1 MFDPMFRHMFRH
13 SALRLLILL
22 AAVTVTAACAAT
34 SEDTADEPGLLET
47 LEIARDLP
55 QPTSISHA
63 GDGSGRLF
71 VTLQEGRIAVIE
83 DGSVLAEPFLD
94 VSALVSCCGERGLL
108 DVAFH
113 PGYADNGLFFVNYTD
128 ANDDTVVARYE
139 VSDDPDRADPGSAQ
153 ILLTIAQPYGNH
165 NGGQTSF
172 GPDGYLYIG
181 MGDGG
186 SGGDPQNHGQNTETL
201 LGALLRIDVDG
212 EEPYAIPESNP
223 FVGDETVRDEIWAYG
238 LRNPWRFSFDRATGD
253 LFIADVGQS
262 AREEINFQP
271 AGSSGGENYG
281 WRLMEGSACYNP
293 SADCDDGSLTLPVLE
308 YDHSQGCSVT
318 GGYRYRGAALP
329 GLEGVYLF
337 SDFCSGRIWG
347 GTQDAAGAWSSSEL
361 LSTGFSITTFGEDE
375 AGEVYVAD
383 RGGVLYRLVAP
394 SR

>member
-1 MFDPMFRHMFRH
+1 
-13 SALRLLILL
+13 
-22 AAVTVTAACAAT
+22 
-34 SEDTADEPGLLET
+34 
-47 LEIARDLP
+47 
-55 QPTSISHA
+55 
-63 GDGSGRLF
+63 
-71 VTLQEGRIAVIE
+71 
-83 DGSVLAEPFLD
+83 
-94 VSALVSCCGERGLL
+94 
-108 DVAFH
+108 
-113 PGYADNGLFFVNYTD
+113 
-128 ANDDTVVARYE
+128 
-139 VSDDPDRADPGSAQ
+139 
-153 ILLTIAQPYGNH
+153 
-165 NGGQTSF
+165 
-172 GPDGYLYIG
+172 

-186 SGGDPQNHGQNTETL
+186 SRGDPQNHGQNTETL

-238 LRNPWRFSFDRATGD
+238 LRNPWRFSLDRATGD
-253 LFIADVGQS
+253 HFIADVGQS